1 MVRLS
6 TTNWNNFVSAF
17 PQVESRLIGFDRVFD
32 AVNRLHTIEGGQSN
46 SFPPYN
52 IKKLDDENYEIT
64 LALAGFKKS
73 ELSVVVEDGN
83 LVVKGEQEKSEDEFL
98 HKGIA
103 ERNFT
108 RTWALADEVKVT
120 GSKLK
125 DGVLT
130 ISLVHE
136 IPEEKKHT
144 SIAVSYTHLTLPTTP
159 YV

>member
-6 TTNWNNFVSAF
+6 TQNWNDFVSAF

-32 AVNRLHTIEGGQSN
+32 AVNRLHSIEGGQSN

-108 RTWALADEVKVT
+108 RTWALADEVKVS
-120 GSKLK
+120 GSKLE

-136 IPEEKKHT
+136 IPEDKKP
-144 SIAVSYTHLTLPTTP
+144 IEIKIK
-159 YV
+159 

>member
-1 MVRLS
+1 M
-6 TTNWNNFVSAF
+6 
-17 PQVESRLIGFDRVFD
+17 
-32 AVNRLHTIEGGQSN
+32 
-46 SFPPYN
+46 
-52 IKKLDDENYEIT
+52 KKLDDENYEIT

-108 RTWALADEVKVT
+108 RTWALADEVKVS
-120 GSKLK
+120 GSKLE

-136 IPEEKKHT
+136 IPEEKKPVE
-144 SIAVSYTHLTLPTTP
+144 IKIK
-159 YV
+159 

>member
-32 AVNRLHTIEGGQSN
+32 AVTKLHTVEGGQSN

-52 IKKLDDENYEIT
+52 IKRIDDENYEIQI
-64 LALAGFKKS
+64 AIAGFKKS
-73 ELSVVVEDGN
+73 ELDVVVEDGN
-83 LVVKGEQEKSEDEFL
+83 LIVKGEQEKSEDEFL

-108 RTWALADEVKVT
+108 RTWGLADEVKVT
-120 GSKLK
+120 GSELK

-136 IPEEKKHT
+136 IPEEKKPT
-144 SIAVSYTHLTLPTTP
+144 SIEIK
-159 YV
+159 

>member
-1 MVRLS
+1 MVRLN
-6 TTNWNNFVSAF
+6 TTNWNDFVSAF
-17 PQVESRLIGFDRVFD
+17 PQIESRLIGFDRVFD
-32 AVNRLHTIEGGQSN
+32 AVTRLHTVEGGQSN

-52 IKKLDDENYEIT
+52 IKKLDAENYEIQI
-64 LALAGFKKS
+64 ALAGFNKS
-73 ELSVVVEDGN
+73 ELDIIVEDGN
-83 LVVKGEQEKSEDEFL
+83 LVVKGEQKKSEDDFL

-125 DGVLT
+125 DGVLS

-136 IPEEKKHT
+136 IPEEKKPT
-144 SIAVSYTHLTLPTTP
+144 SIEIK
-159 YV
+159 

>member
-32 AVNRLHTIEGGQSN
+32 AVNRLHSIEGGQSN

-108 RTWALADEVKVT
+108 RTWALADEVKVS
-120 GSKLK
+120 GSKLEV
-125 DGVLT
+125 GVLT

-136 IPEEKKHT
+136 IPEEKKPVD
-144 SIAVSYTHLTLPTTP
+144 IKIK
-159 YV
+159 

>member
-32 AVNRLHTIEGGQSN
+32 AVNRLHSIEGGQSN

-83 LVVKGEQEKSEDEFL
+83 LVVKGAQEKSEDEFL

-108 RTWALADEVKVT
+108 RTWALADEVKVS
-120 GSKLK
+120 GSKLE

-136 IPEEKKHT
+136 IPEEKKPVD
-144 SIAVSYTHLTLPTTP
+144 IKIK
-159 YV
+159 

>member
-32 AVNRLHTIEGGQSN
+32 AVNRLHSIEGGQSN

-108 RTWALADEVKVT
+108 RTWALADEVKVS
-120 GSKLK
+120 GSKLE

-136 IPEEKKHT
+136 IPEEKKPT
-144 SIAVSYTHLTLPTTP
+144 SIDIK
-159 YV
+159 

>member
-32 AVNRLHTIEGGQSN
+32 AVNRLHSIEGGQSN

-83 LVVKGEQEKSEDEFL
+83 LVVKGEQVKSEDEFL

-108 RTWALADEVKVT
+108 RTWALADEVKVS
-120 GSKLK
+120 GSKLE

-136 IPEEKKHT
+136 IPEEKKPVD
-144 SIAVSYTHLTLPTTP
+144 IKIK
-159 YV
+159 

>member
-1 MVRLS
+1 MVRLN
-6 TTNWNNFVSAF
+6 TTNWNDFVSAF

-32 AVNRLHTIEGGQSN
+32 AVTRLHTVEGGQSN

-52 IKKLDDENYEIT
+52 IKRIDDENYEIQI
-64 LALAGFKKS
+64 AIAGFKKS
-73 ELSVVVEDGN
+73 ELNVVVEDGN
-83 LVVKGEQEKSEDEFL
+83 LIVKGEQEKSEDEFL

-136 IPEEKKHT
+136 IPEEKKPT
-144 SIAVSYTHLTLPTTP
+144 SIEIK
-159 YV
+159 

>member
-32 AVNRLHTIEGGQSN
+32 AVQRLHSVEGGQSN

-52 IKKLDDENYEIT
+52 IKKLDSENYEIQI
-64 LALAGFKKS
+64 ALAGFSKS
-73 ELSVVVEDGN
+73 ELDIVVEDGN
-83 LVVKGEQEKSEDEFL
+83 LVVKGEQDKSEDEFL

-108 RTWALADEVKVT
+108 RTWALADDVKVT

-130 ISLVHE
+130 SSLVHE
-136 IPEEKKHT
+136 IPEEKKPT
-144 SIAVSYTHLTLPTTP
+144 SIEIK
-159 YV
+159 

>member
-1 MVRLS
+1 MVRLN
-6 TTNWNNFVSAF
+6 TTNWNDFVSAF

-32 AVNRLHTIEGGQSN
+32 AVTKLHTVEGGQSN

-52 IKKLDDENYEIT
+52 IKNLDAENYEIQI
-64 LALAGFKKS
+64 ALAGFSKS
-73 ELSVVVEDGN
+73 ELNISVEDGN

-108 RTWALADEVKVT
+108 RTWALADDVKVT

-136 IPEEKKHT
+136 IPEEKKPT
-144 SIAVSYTHLTLPTTP
+144 SIEIK
-159 YV
+159 

>member
-32 AVNRLHTIEGGQSN
+32 AVQRLHTVEGGQSN

-73 ELSVVVEDGN
+73 ELSVVVEDGS

-136 IPEEKKHT
+136 IPEEKKPT
-144 SIAVSYTHLTLPTTP
+144 SIDIK
-159 YV
+159 

>member
-1 MVRLS
+1 MVRLN
-6 TTNWNNFVSAF
+6 TTNWNDFVSAF
-17 PQVESRLIGFDRVFD
+17 PQIESRLIGFDRVFD
-32 AVNRLHTIEGGQSN
+32 AVTRLHTVEGGQSN

-52 IKKLDDENYEIT
+52 IKKLDAENYEIQI
-64 LALAGFKKS
+64 ALAGFNKS
-73 ELSVVVEDGN
+73 ELDIVVEDGN
-83 LVVKGEQEKSEDEFL
+83 LVVKGEQKKSEDDFL

-136 IPEEKKHT
+136 IPEEKKPT
-144 SIAVSYTHLTLPTTP
+144 SIEIK
-159 YV
+159 

>member
-6 TTNWNNFVSAF
+6 TTNWNDFVSAF
-17 PQVESRLIGFDRVFD
+17 PQIESRLIGFDRVFD
-32 AVNRLHTIEGGQSN
+32 AVHRLHTIEGGQSN

-83 LVVKGEQEKSEDEFL
+83 LIVKGEQAETSKSEFL

-108 RTWALADEVKVT
+108 RSWALADEVKVS
-120 GSKLK
+120 GSKLE

-136 IPEEKKHT
+136 IPEDKKP
-144 SIAVSYTHLTLPTTP
+144 IEIKIK
-159 YV
+159 

>member
-108 RTWALADEVKVT
+108 RTWALADEVKVS
-120 GSKLK
+120 GSKLE

-136 IPEEKKHT
+136 IPDEKKPVE
-144 SIAVSYTHLTLPTTP
+144 IKIK
-159 YV
+159 

>member
-1 MVRLS
+1 MLRLS
-6 TTNWNNFVSAF
+6 TSNWNNFVSAF

-32 AVNRLHTIEGGQSN
+32 AVNRLHSIEGGQSN

-108 RTWALADEVKVT
+108 RTWALADEVKVS
-120 GSKLK
+120 GSKLE

-136 IPEEKKHT
+136 IPEEKKPVD
-144 SIAVSYTHLTLPTTP
+144 IKIK
-159 YV
+159 

>member
-1 MVRLS
+1 MVRLN
-6 TTNWNNFVSAF
+6 TTNWNDFVSAF
-17 PQVESRLIGFDRVFD
+17 PQIESRLIGFDRVFD
-32 AVNRLHTIEGGQSN
+32 AVTRLHTVEGGQSN

-52 IKKLDDENYEIT
+52 IKKLDAENYEIQI
-64 LALAGFKKS
+64 ALAGFNKS
-73 ELSVVVEDGN
+73 ELDIVVEDGN
-83 LVVKGEQEKSEDEFL
+83 LVVKGEQKKSEDDFL

-108 RTWALADEVKVT
+108 RTWALADDVKVT

-136 IPEEKKHT
+136 IPEEKKPT
-144 SIAVSYTHLTLPTTP
+144 SIEIK
-159 YV
+159 

>member
-1 MVRLS
+1 MVRLN
-6 TTNWNNFVSAF
+6 TTNWNDFVSAF

-32 AVNRLHTIEGGQSN
+32 AVQRLHSVEGGQSN

-52 IKKLDDENYEIT
+52 IKKIDAENYEIQI
-64 LALAGFKKS
+64 ALAGFSKS
-73 ELSVVVEDGN
+73 ELDIVVEDGN
-83 LVVKGEQEKSEDEFL
+83 LVVKGEQDKSEDEFL

-108 RTWALADEVKVT
+108 RTWALADEVKVS
-120 GSKLK
+120 GSKLE

-136 IPEEKKHT
+136 IPEEKKPVD
-144 SIAVSYTHLTLPTTP
+144 IKIK
-159 YV
+159 

>member
-6 TTNWNNFVSAF
+6 TQNWNDFVSAF

-32 AVNRLHTIEGGQSN
+32 AVTRLHTVEGGQSN

-52 IKKLDDENYEIT
+52 IKRIDDENYEIQI
-64 LALAGFKKS
+64 AIAGFKKS
-73 ELSVVVEDGN
+73 ELDVVVEDGN
-83 LVVKGEQEKSEDEFL
+83 LIVKGEQEKSEDEFL

-108 RTWALADEVKVT
+108 RTWGLADEVKVT
-120 GSKLK
+120 GSELK

-136 IPEEKKHT
+136 IPEEKKPQ
-144 SIAVSYTHLTLPTTP
+144 SIKIK
-159 YV
+159 

>member
-1 MVRLS
+1 MVRLN
-6 TTNWNNFVSAF
+6 TTNWNDFVSAF

-32 AVNRLHTIEGGQSN
+32 AVTKLHTVEGGQSN

-52 IKKLDDENYEIT
+52 IKKLDAENYEIQI
-64 LALAGFKKS
+64 ALAGFSKS
-73 ELSVVVEDGN
+73 ELNISVEDGN
-83 LVVKGEQEKSEDEFL
+83 LVVKGEQEKSEDDFL

-108 RTWALADEVKVT
+108 RTWALADDVKVT

-125 DGVLT
+125 DGVLS

-136 IPEEKKHT
+136 IPEEKKPT
-144 SIAVSYTHLTLPTTP
+144 SIEIK
-159 YV
+159 

>member
-32 AVNRLHTIEGGQSN
+32 AVNRLHSIEGGQSN

-108 RTWALADEVKVT
+108 RTWALADEVKVS
-120 GSKLK
+120 GSKLE

-136 IPEEKKHT
+136 IPEEKKP
-144 SIAVSYTHLTLPTTP
+144 IDIKIK
-159 YV
+159 

>member
-32 AVNRLHTIEGGQSN
+32 AVQRLHTVEGGQSN

-73 ELSVVVEDGN
+73 ELSVVVEDGS

-136 IPEEKKHT
+136 IPEEKKP
-144 SIAVSYTHLTLPTTP
+144 IDIKIK
-159 YV
+159 

>member
-32 AVNRLHTIEGGQSN
+32 AVHRLHTIEGGQSN

-108 RTWALADEVKVT
+108 RTWALADEVKVS
-120 GSKLK
+120 GSKLE

-136 IPEEKKHT
+136 IPEEKKPVD
-144 SIAVSYTHLTLPTTP
+144 IKIK
-159 YV
+159 

>member
-1 MVRLS
+1 MVRLN
-6 TTNWNNFVSAF
+6 TRNWNDFVSAF

-32 AVNRLHTIEGGQSN
+32 AVNRLHLIEGGQSN

-52 IKKLDDENYEIT
+52 IKKLDNENYQIQI
-64 LALAGFKKS
+64 ALAGYKKE

-108 RTWALADEVKVT
+108 RTWALADDVKVT
-120 GSKLK
+120 GSFLNE
-125 DGVLT
+125 GVLF
-130 ISLVHE
+130 IALVHE
-136 IPEEKKHT
+136 IPEEKKPQE
-144 SIAVSYTHLTLPTTP
+144 IKIK
-159 YV
+159 

>member
-1 MVRLS
+1 MVRLN
-6 TTNWNNFVSAF
+6 TTNWNDFVSAF

-32 AVNRLHTIEGGQSN
+32 AVQRLHSVEGGQSN

-52 IKKLDDENYEIT
+52 IKKIDAENYEIQI
-64 LALAGFKKS
+64 ALAGFSKS
-73 ELSVVVEDGN
+73 ELDIVVEDGN
-83 LVVKGEQEKSEDEFL
+83 LVVKGEQDKSEDEFL

-108 RTWALADEVKVT
+108 RTWALADDVKVT

-130 ISLVHE
+130 IALVHE
-136 IPEEKKHT
+136 IPEEKKPT
-144 SIAVSYTHLTLPTTP
+144 SIEIK
-159 YV
+159 

>member
-32 AVNRLHTIEGGQSN
+32 AVNRLHSIEGGQSN

-73 ELSVVVEDGN
+73 ELSVVVEDGS

-136 IPEEKKHT
+136 IPEEKKPVD
-144 SIAVSYTHLTLPTTP
+144 IKIK
-159 YV
+159 

>member
-1 MVRLS
+1 MVRLN
-6 TTNWNNFVSAF
+6 TTNWNDFVSAF
-17 PQVESRLIGFDRVFD
+17 PQIESRLIGFDRVFD
-32 AVNRLHTIEGGQSN
+32 AVTRLHAVEGGQSN

-52 IKKLDDENYEIT
+52 IKKLDSENYEIQI
-64 LALAGFKKS
+64 ALAGFSKS
-73 ELSVVVEDGN
+73 ELDIVVEDGN

-108 RTWALADEVKVT
+108 RTWALADDVKVT

-136 IPEEKKHT
+136 IPEEKKPT
-144 SIAVSYTHLTLPTTP
+144 SIEIK
-159 YV
+159 

>member
-1 MVRLS
+1 MVRLN
-6 TTNWNNFVSAF
+6 TTNWNDFVSAF
-17 PQVESRLIGFDRVFD
+17 PQVESRLIGFDRIFD
-32 AVNRLHTIEGGQSN
+32 AVTRLHTVEGGQSN

-52 IKKLDDENYEIT
+52 IKKLDSENYEIQI
-64 LALAGFKKS
+64 ALAGFSKS
-73 ELSVVVEDGN
+73 ELDITVEDGN
-83 LVVKGEQEKSEDEFL
+83 LVVKGEQEKSEDDFL

-120 GSKLK
+120 GSNLK

-136 IPEEKKHT
+136 IPEEKKPT
-144 SIAVSYTHLTLPTTP
+144 SIEIK
-159 YV
+159 